1 MHPPIIKT
9 PSSMTLDDFILA
21 GRQVVLDALDE
32 FIRDKLNHEKA
43 RGWTDGELPELFK
56 GVDAHLKT
64 VAGRINKG
72 EEPGSANF
80 SVYENED

>member
-1 MHPPIIKT
+1 MQAPIIKT
-9 PSSMTLDDFILA
+9 PDSMTLDDFILA

-32 FIRDKLNHEKA
+32 FIRDKLEHEKA
-43 RGWTDGELPELFK
+43 RGWTDAELPELFK

-64 VAGRINKG
+64 VAERINKG

-80 SVYENED
+80 SVYEYEE